1 MNRKYFIVFI
11 ISTLMISNLIQM
23 YYLSQK
29 PNKDKE
35 PRDIIIE
42 VLKFDENQT
51 AEYDKL
57 IAVHKKQIRERNEQ
71 INQLKNNLYQLLP
84 ADTISKSTVD
94 SLASEIG
101 SIQQNI
107 EHIHFDHFK
116 DIKSLCK
123 PSQREDFI
131 KLSLQLQQ
139 IFHSKRNPKNK
150 HQ

>member
-1 MNRKYFIVFI
+1 
-11 ISTLMISNLIQM
+11 M

-123 PSQREDFI
+123 PSQSEDFM

-139 IFHSKRNPKNK
+139 IFHTKRNPKNK